1 MSFDDTIIYNNN
13 RNNDIINNIIID
25 KLKIKCKENMNSV
38 KQNNIVDLFYVDP
51 FNYKFTVIT

>member
-1 MSFDDTIIYNNN
+1 MTG
-13 RNNDIINNIIID
+13 NNDIINNIIID

-51 FNYKFTVIT
+51 FNYKFAVIT